1 MERTDDAQLIRDI
14 LSGDD
19 AAFNTLVEKYQKS
32 VHALVWRKISDFH
45 HAEEI
50 TQDTFLRAY
59 EKLSTLRNPN
69 LFAGWL
75 YVIANRLCIGWIRK
89 QKPAMRSLEGVSV
102 KEIDRLSYE
111 RYVSE
116 QREAQATERRYG
128 IVEKLLE
135 RLPESER
142 TVVTLHYLGE
152 MTVKEIGKFL
162 GVSANTIASRLYR
175 AQKRLRGKEEIM
187 IREILGSVQFPS
199 NLTENIM
206 RHIADM
212 NPTSPPAP
220 KPIMPWV
227 ALSAAAVFIIL
238 LLGASNL
245 HLTRFQKPYNFDA
258 ASEPTIEIVDT
269 AVVLNIDAEPD
280 LRNQIGQA
288 MSPNQGRGAGM
299 QTSQTLPADTT
310 QTDVRSKFSTSQWT
324 QVRGPRSNHIR
335 DLFAMSDSA
344 LYTYSSMGV
353 YKLTPDATAW
363 EQVNIDAPIGDFQ
376 MLMTEHSDTL
386 YVVSGDKVS
395 ALTDSSK
402 TLNTLGTRPSGIPVG
417 FVAIEGAPE
426 RNRHAPVIMYLA
438 FQNKGVFRSRDLG
451 NQWRSVNSG
460 LTDRQIHKLVAVG
473 NTVFA
478 GTNKGLFRLNA
489 DVWEQLPVDP
499 SKTVHALA
507 VSGNNLYVGTGRSVQ
522 MVMRVDDSRT
532 GRIFRSSDVGA
543 SWTEI
548 TPKDESGH
556 FMAPTGVSMSVTGE
570 TILVRGFGL
579 FRSRDGGQTWK
590 DLGENVNSV
599 TFAALNENIFY
610 KAGIYGIHRTTD
622 GGESWHPFMDG
633 MVGTGILELVAFN
646 NRLYGHT
653 LNGVVQSVDDGDSW
667 TTVPIHF
674 SQNSSESSTSKVL
687 GDSFYPDMK
696 LVISDNV
703 LYGMVFVGDNLSIFH
718 LSTDQNALVPVQKV
732 PTFDRKKLP
741 PEVLEMLTKRA
752 IADPSTTRFSNDPE
766 EDDKLGD
773 MLHFLEDSVE
783 TGAFVVRDNT
793 FYIEYNRRLLKRTP
807 DNPKW
812 EETGLIDTSNAVSK
826 RSYVR
831 LKNGFKLAVFAE
843 TVYVGKRNGK
853 LFQSLD
859 GGNSWRDITPILPL
873 GFTRFNEIVFVGST
887 VYIATDTGVL
897 TSETGEHWRMLTD
910 GTGTHI
916 VVDRLAVNGTTVYG
930 AGDTGLY
937 HLDTH
942 RKWEQML
949 PSVPDTVIS
958 LIVRNDRLYIA
969 TQRRGIFYIPL
980 ENEYMDVSSHK

>member
-1 MERTDDAQLIRDI
+1 MARVDDVQLIHDI

-19 AAFNTLVEKYQKS
+19 EAFSTLVKKYQKS
-32 VHALVWRKISDFH
+32 VHALAWRKVGDFH
-45 HAEEI
+45 YAEEI
-50 TQDTFLRAY
+50 TQDTFIQVY
-59 EKLSTLRNPN
+59 KNLSRLRNPN

-75 YVIANRLCIGWIRK
+75 YVIANRLCLRWFQKRK
-89 QKPAMRSLEGVSV
+89 DVMQSLEELSV
-102 KEIDRLSYE
+102 KEIDRLTYE
-111 RYVSE
+111 GYVAE
-116 QREAQATERRYG
+116 QRESEAIGRRYA
-128 IVEKLLE
+128 IVKKLLE
-135 RLPESER
+135 KLPESER
-142 TVVTLHYLGE
+142 TVVTLYYLGE
-152 MTVKEIGKFL
+152 MPVKEIGKFL
-162 GVSANTIASRLYR
+162 GVSVSTIRSRLHR
-175 AQKRLRGKEEIM
+175 ARKRLQGKEEIM

-199 NLTENIM
+199 DLTENIM
-206 RHIADM
+206 RHVADM
-212 NPTSPPAP
+212 NPASPPTP
-220 KPIMPWV
+220 KPITLWA
-227 ALSAAAVFIIL
+227 ALGAAAVFIIL

-288 MSPNQGRGAGM
+288 MSPNQSRGAGM
-299 QTSQTLPADTT
+299 QTSQTLPAHTT

-335 DLFAMSDSA
+335 DIFAMSDSA

-363 EQVNIDAPIGDFQ
+363 EQVNIDAPIRDFQ

-386 YVVSGDKVS
+386 YVVSDDKVFAS
-395 ALTDSSK
+395 TDSGK
-402 TLNTLGTRPSGIPVG
+402 TLNTLGTRPNGIPAG
-417 FVAIEGAPE
+417 FVAIDGAPE

-438 FQNKGVFRSRDLG
+438 FRDKGIFRSRDLG

-460 LTDRQIHKLVAVG
+460 LTDRQVHKLVAVG

-499 SKTVHALA
+499 SKAVHALA
-507 VSGNNLYVGTGRSVQ
+507 VSGNNLYVGTGRNVQ
-522 MVMRVDDSRT
+522 MVMRADDSRT

-548 TPKDESGH
+548 TPKNERGH
-556 FMAPTGVSMSVTGE
+556 FMAPTGISMSVTGE

-579 FRSRDGGQTWK
+579 FRSRDGGQTWT
-590 DLGENVNSV
+590 DLGEDVNFI

-653 LNGVVQSVDDGDSW
+653 LNGVVQSVDDGESW
-667 TTVPIHF
+667 KTVPIHF
-674 SQNSSESSTSKVL
+674 SQNSSESSTSKIL

-696 LVISDNV
+696 LVISDNA
-703 LYGMVFVGDNLSIFH
+703 LYGMVFVRDNLSIFR
-718 LSTDQNALVPVQKV
+718 LPTDKNALVPVQKI
-732 PTFDRKKLP
+732 PTFDREKLP
-741 PEVLEMLTKRA
+741 PEVLEVLTERA

-766 EDDKLGD
+766 EDDKLRD
-773 MLHFLEDSVE
+773 ILHFLEDSVE
-783 TGAFVVRDNT
+783 TGAFAVRDNT
-793 FYIEYNRRLLKRTP
+793 FYIEYNRRLLKWTP
-807 DNPKW
+807 DNPRW
-812 EETGLIDTSNAVSK
+812 EETGLIDTSNRVSK
-826 RSYVR
+826 GSYVR
-831 LKNGFKLAVFAE
+831 LKSGFKLAVFAE
-843 TVYVGKRNGK
+843 TVYVGKRDGK

-887 VYIATDTGVL
+887 VYVATDTGVL

-910 GTGTHI
+910 GTGTYTA
-916 VVDRLAVNGTTVYG
+916 VDRFAVNGTTVYG
-930 AGDTGLY
+930 AGATGLY

-942 RKWEQML
+942 HKWEQIL

-958 LIVRNDRLYIA
+958 LVVRNDRLYIA
-969 TQRRGIFYIPL
+969 TQLRGIFYIPL
-980 ENEYMDVSSHK
+980 ENEYMDVSSHE

>member
-75 YVIANRLCIGWIRK
+75 YVIANRLCLSWIRK

-116 QREAQATERRYG
+116 ERETQATEQRYW

-206 RHIADM
+206 RHVADM
-212 NPTSPPAP
+212 NFTSPPAS
-220 KPIMPWV
+220 KPIIPWV
-227 ALSAAAVFIIL
+227 ALGTAAVFIIL

-288 MSPNQGRGAGM
+288 ISPNQSRGAGM
-299 QTSQTLPADTT
+299 QTSQTLPAGTT
-310 QTDVRSKFSTSQWT
+310 QTDARSKFSTSQWT

-335 DLFAMSDSA
+335 DIFAMSDSA
-344 LYTYSSMGV
+344 LYTYSPMGV

-363 EQVNIDAPIGDFQ
+363 EQVNIDAPIEDFQ
-376 MLMTEHSDTL
+376 VLMTEHSDTL
-386 YVVSGDKVS
+386 YVISGDKVFVS
-395 ALTDSSK
+395 ADSGK
-402 TLNTLGTRPSGIPVG
+402 TLNTLGTRPDGIPVG

-438 FQNKGVFRSRDLG
+438 FRNKGIFRSRDLG

-507 VSGNNLYVGTGRSVQ
+507 VSGNNLYVGIGRNVQ

-556 FMAPTGVSMSVTGE
+556 FIAPTGVSMSVTGE

-579 FRSRDGGQTWK
+579 FCSRDGGQTWA
-590 DLGENVNSV
+590 DLGEDVNSV
-599 TFAALNENIFY
+599 TFAALNGNIFY

-622 GGESWHPFMDG
+622 GGESWHSFMDG
-633 MVGTGILELVAFN
+633 MVGTGILGLVAFN

-653 LNGVVQSVDDGDSW
+653 LNGVVQSVDDGESW
-667 TTVPIHF
+667 TTVPIHLN
-674 SQNSSESSTSKVL
+674 QNSSESSTSKIL
-687 GDSFYPDMK
+687 DDSFYPDMK

-703 LYGMVFVGDNLSIFH
+703 LYGMVFVRDNLSIFH

-741 PEVLEMLTKRA
+741 PEVLEVLTERA
-752 IADPSTTRFSNDPE
+752 ITDPSTTRFSDDPE
-766 EDDKLGD
+766 EDDKLRD

-783 TGAFVVRDNT
+783 TGAFAVRDNT
-793 FYIEYNRRLLKRTP
+793 FYIEYNRRLLKKTP

-812 EETGLIDTSNAVSK
+812 EETGLIDTSNRVSK

-843 TVYVGKRNGK
+843 TVYVGKRDGK

-873 GFTRFNEIVFVGST
+873 PFTRFNEIVFVGST
-887 VYIATDTGVL
+887 VYVATDTGVL

-916 VVDRLAVNGTTVYG
+916 VVDRFAVNDTTVYG

-958 LIVRNDRLYIA
+958 LVVRNDRLYIA

-980 ENEYMDVSSHK
+980 ENEYMDVLSHK